1 MAFVTRLSLRL
12 GVVVLLGVVLLFGAG
27 IFAATQV
34 QQDLLPDISVPAVIV
49 ITPYPGASPE
59 VVDGQVGVPVANA
72 MQGVAG
78 ADTVQSTSS
87 QGASLVI
94 VLFRDGVDL
103 KSAEQD
109 VSSALARIRPL
120 LPAQA
125 LSSTVQTFSTNSL
138 PILEYA
144 VSANEPLGDLAG
156 QLRAEALPKLKGL
169 AGVSSVVLTG
179 APTDEVDVT
188 LDPAKLAAH
197 GLTVTQVAAALQ
209 QASIVQSVGSLK
221 QGSAT
226 IPLQVSG
233 SLTSLDQIGK
243 VTVTPPPGAPS
254 GGKPPA
260 PVSINQLG
268 TVQVASIPADTI
280 TRTNGKPSIGLQIVK
295 GPNTN
300 TVTVANEVWNAL
312 PGIESSIGH
321 GMRV

>member
-1 MAFVTRLSLRL
+1 MAFITRLSLRL
-12 GVVVLLGVVLLFGAG
+12 GVVVLLAVALLFGAG

-59 VVDGQVGVPVANA
+59 IVDQQVSVPVVNA
-72 MQGVAG
+72 MLGVTG
-78 ADTVQSTSS
+78 TTTVQSTSS
-87 QGASLVI
+87 QGASLLI
-94 VLFRDGVDL
+94 VLFRDGTDL

-109 VSSALARIRPL
+109 VNSALARIRQL
-120 LPAQA
+120 LPPQA
-125 LSSTVQTFSTNSL
+125 ASSSVQTFSTNSL

-144 VSANEPLGDLAG
+144 ISANEPLGDLAG
-156 QLRAEALPKLKGL
+156 QLRAQALPKLKGL
-169 AGVSSVVLTG
+169 GGVSSVVMTG

-188 LDPAKLAAH
+188 VDPAKLAAH

-243 VTVTPPPGAPS
+243 IT
-254 GGKPPA
+254 
-260 PVSINQLG
+260 LG
-268 TVQVASIPADTI
+268 RKQKTEVRSARIRQ
-280 TRTNGKPSIGLQIVK
+280 
-295 GPNTN
+295 GPKT
-300 TVTVANEVWNAL
+300 TW
-312 PGIESSIGH
+312 
-321 GMRV
+321 